1 MAQSS
6 AGNRT
11 MPVTTLPAPP
21 FHLSRRG
28 LLAAAAG
35 IALPKAQALAQD
47 NWPSRPIRFVNP
59 GPAGGAGDVLARLLA
74 DRLSIRLGQPVVVE
88 DRPGAGTNI
97 GMTNVA
103 RSAPDGYTVGVGNIA
118 SNAVNKWL
126 YKNLPFD
133 PERDFLP
140 VSLMA
145 LVPNLMVVSPS
156 LPATTVTEFVAYAK
170 KNPGRINY
178 GSVGAG
184 SSQHLAGAQFAL
196 TTGIEMQHIPY
207 TSSGQ
212 LNTDMLEGRV
222 QVLFQSISA
231 ISEMAKS
238 GRMRPLAVTGSERQP
253 AFPEVPTLQ
262 QAGVDITSTGW
273 FGMVTPA
280 GVPEPILERLNREV
294 VASLNEPEL
303 RARYIELGAVP
314 RPGTREEF
322 GRHMASESARWR
334 DVVKAT
340 GATVD

>member
-1 MAQSS
+1 MA
-6 AGNRT
+6 RT
-11 MPVTTLPAPP
+11 PA
-21 FHLSRRG
+21 FTFNLSRRG
-28 LLAAAAG
+28 VMLAAAG
-35 IALPKAQALAQD
+35 IALPKAAALAQD
-47 NWPSRPIRFVNP
+47 IWPSRAIRFVNP

-74 DRLSIRLGQPVVVE
+74 ERLSIRLGQTVIVE

-103 RSAPDGYTVGVGNIA
+103 RSAPDGYTVGLGSIA

-133 PERDFLP
+133 PEKDFLP

-145 LVPNLMVVSPS
+145 LVPNLMVIPPS
-156 LPATTVTEFVAYAK
+156 LPVKTVAEFIDYARK
-170 KNPGRINY
+170 RPGGVNF

-184 SSQHLAGAQFAL
+184 SSQHLVGAQFGL

-212 LNTDMLEGRV
+212 LNTDLLEGRV

-231 ISEMAKS
+231 VSEMAKS
-238 GRMRPLAVTGSERQP
+238 GRMRALAVTGTERQP
-253 AFPEVPTLQ
+253 AFPDVPTLQ
-262 QAGVDITSTGW
+262 QAGVNISATGW

-280 GVPEPILERLNREV
+280 GVPDAILERLNKEV
-294 VASLNEPEL
+294 VASLEEPGL
-303 RARYIELGAVP
+303 KARYIELGAVP
-314 RPGTREEF
+314 KPGTREEF
-322 GRHMASESARWR
+322 AQHMAKETARWR

-340 GATVD
+340 GATVE

>member
-1 MAQSS
+1 MMPLTKPS
-6 AGNRT
+6 ASGFR
-11 MPVTTLPAPP
+11 
-21 FHLSRRG
+21 LSRRG
-28 LLAAAAG
+28 LLTAAAA
-35 IALPKAQALAQD
+35 ATLPKAQAFAQD

-59 GPAGGAGDVLARLLA
+59 GPAGGAGDVLARLLSE
-74 DRLSIRLGQPVVVE
+74 RLSVRLGQPVVVE

-103 RSAPDGYTVGVGNIA
+103 RSAPDGYTVGLGSIA

-133 PERDFLP
+133 PEKDFAS
-140 VSLMA
+140 VSMIA
-145 LVPNLMVVSPS
+145 LVPNLMVVPPS
-156 LPATTVTEFVAYAK
+156 LPVRTVAEFIDYAK
-170 KNPGRINY
+170 KHRGQINF

-184 SSQHLAGAQFAL
+184 SSQHLVGAQFAL
-196 TTGIEMQHIPY
+196 TTGIEMSHVPY
-207 TSSGQ
+207 TASGQ

-231 ISEMAKS
+231 VAEMAKS

-253 AFPEVPTLQ
+253 AFPDVPTLRE
-262 QAGVDITSTGW
+262 AGVDVTATGW
-273 FGMVTPA
+273 FGMVTPS

-303 RARYIELGAVP
+303 RARIIELGSVP
-314 RPGTREEF
+314 KPSTRDEF
-322 GRHMASESARWR
+322 AQHMARETARWR

-340 GATVD
+340 GASAE

>member
-1 MAQSS
+1 MPAD
-6 AGNRT
+6 NR
-11 MPVTTLPAPP
+11 PGPA

-28 LLAAAAG
+28 LLTAAAG
-35 IALPKAQALAQD
+35 SMLPIAAARAQD

-59 GPAGGAGDVLARLLA
+59 GPAGGAGDVLARLLG
-74 DRLSIRLGQPVVVE
+74 DRLGTRLGATVVIE

-103 RSAPDGYTVGVGNIA
+103 RSAPDGYTVGLGNIA

-133 PERDFLP
+133 PEKDFAP

-145 LVPNLMVVSPS
+145 LVPNLMVVSPV
-156 LPATTVTEFVAYAK
+156 LPVTTVAEFIEYAK

-184 SSQHLAGAQFAL
+184 SSQHLAGAQFGL
-196 TTGIEMQHIPY
+196 TTGVEMQHIPY

-222 QVLFQSISA
+222 QVLFQSVSA
-231 ISEMAKS
+231 VSEMAKS
-238 GRMRPLAVTGSERQP
+238 GRMRALAITGTERSP

-280 GVPEPILERLNREV
+280 GVPEPILARLNKEV
-294 VASLNEPEL
+294 VACLDEPGL
-303 RARYIELGAVP
+303 RTRYIELGAIP
-314 RPGTREEF
+314 RSSTREAF
-322 GRHMASESARWR
+322 AAHMASETARWR

-340 GATVD
+340 GASAD

>member
-1 MAQSS
+1 MSS
-6 AGNRT
+6 PKP
-11 MPVTTLPAPP
+11 PVPG
-21 FHLSRRG
+21 FRLSRRSI
-28 LLAAAAG
+28 LAAAASS
-35 IALPKAQALAQD
+35 ALPIRAALAQD
-47 NWPSRPIRFVNP
+47 VWPSRPIRFVNP

-74 DRLSIRLGQPVVVE
+74 DRLSPRLGQPVVVE

-126 YKNLPFD
+126 YRTLPFD
-133 PERDFLP
+133 PDKDFLP

-145 LVPNLMVVSPS
+145 LVPNLMVVSPL
-156 LPATTVTEFVAYAK
+156 LPATTVAEFIDYAK
-170 KNPGRINY
+170 KNPGKINY

-212 LNTDMLEGRV
+212 LNSDMLEGRV

-231 ISEMAKS
+231 VSEMAKS
-238 GRMRPLAVTGSERQP
+238 GRMRPLAITGTDRQP

-280 GVPEPILERLNREV
+280 GVPEAILTRLNKEV
-294 VASLNEPEL
+294 VACLQEPAL
-303 RARYIELGAVP
+303 QARYVELGAVP
-314 RPGTREEF
+314 KPTTREAF
-322 GRHMASESARWR
+322 AAHMASESARWR
-334 DVVKAT
+334 EVVKAT
-340 GATVD
+340 GASVD